1 MGPVP
6 KNGGRRRWPLIK
18 IAPCQECESFG
29 ILTDGWQ
36 LSGWQPNSCDVGG
49 GYEIILRHTPLRAYK
64 VFVIICGVKAKWQ
77 VEFTDEFGEWW
88 HTLSIEAREKI
99 YKVVS
104 LLEEHGPTLGFPYS
118 SDIKGSNIA
127 MRELRTQQGKHPYRI
142 LYAFDPERTAIL
154 LIGGDKT
161 GDARWYEQM
170 VPFAEQIY
178 RQYLN
183 EIQEE
188 RR

>member
-1 MGPVP
+1 M
-6 KNGGRRRWPLIK
+6 
-18 IAPCQECESFG
+18 
-29 ILTDGWQ
+29 T
-36 LSGWQPNSCDVGG
+36 
-49 GYEIILRHTPLRAYK
+49 
-64 VFVIICGVKAKWQ
+64 AKWQ

-88 HTLSIEAREKI
+88 HALSIEAREKI

-127 MRELRTQQGKHPYRI
+127 MRELRAQQGKNPYRI

-161 GDARWYEQM
+161 GDALWYERM
-170 VPFAEQIY
+170 VPLAEQIY

-188 RR
+188 RK